1 MTYARAGVDVEAAD
15 RLVQAIAP
23 TVTSTWQRGQVVGGF
38 GGFAAGVRLPPGY
51 ERPVLMLSTDGVGTK
66 AELARL
72 AGRYDGIG
80 QDLVAMLVDDLVAG
94 GARPLAVVD
103 QLTVG
108 RLDPARDEAIVA
120 SVAAACRLAGCPL
133 IGGETAE
140 HPGTMDPDRFDLSGT
155 ALGVVEDGREVTG
168 AAIRP
173 GDVLVALRSPNL
185 RANGFS
191 LIRHAVLPKVGL
203 VDELLEPSVIYATAV
218 LAALAAAPVHGMA
231 HVTGGGLAA
240 NLHRV
245 LPEGCRAVVERASWE
260 PLPVF
265 DMVAEAGR
273 IDDDEMRAT
282 FNMGVGF
289 VLVVPPSSVDPV
301 TEAAADHHPW
311 VLGEVVAG
319 DRGVEVR

>member
-191 LIRHAVLPKVGL
+191 LIRHAVLPNVGL

-260 PLPVF
+260 PPPVF
-265 DMVAEAGR
+265 GMVAKAGR

-289 VLVVPPSSVDPV
+289 VLVVPPSSVDAV